1 MVMNGIPLSF
11 SVNTNM
17 IGIFMMDEQENG
29 MSDIEQYL
37 AAQTRANDIQSH
49 RGACLQYI
57 AICTFL
63 MILYSLMR
71 NAQECSSFA
80 IYEWDFLKQS
90 CLINLCY
97 HYISSRSFA
106 LKWKY
111 CSCLCPEINTQPYFG
126 LWTSVRKV
134 K

>member
-1 MVMNGIPLSF
+1 V
-11 SVNTNM
+11 
-17 IGIFMMDEQENG
+17 
-29 MSDIEQYL
+29 
-37 AAQTRANDIQSH
+37 NDIQSH

-57 AICTFL
+57 AICTLL

-80 IYEWDFLKQS
+80 IHEWDFLKQS

-97 HYISSRSFA
+97 HSISSRSFA

-111 CSCLCPEINTQPYFG
+111 CSCLCPEINTQAYFG
-126 LWTSVRKV
+126 LWTSARKV